1 MNYDRVIVELLDRI
15 SLLEEKIEQL
25 EKNINEQTP
34 LNTTV
39 SKITETKTR
48 DKTKYIIDGRI
59 CLKNRLVLEVVK
71 KYVYEHSEIAFDKLR
86 DVFYDKL
93 QGSFGVV
100 RLKADIEQQER
111 KQKEEQKKVT
121 ISARYFFKDDD
132 IIKLADGTEVV
143 VSNQWGKDNIKAFV
157 ILAKSF
163 GYEIQEI

>member
-1 MNYDRVIVELLDRI
+1 MVYFMNYDRVIVELLDRI
-15 SLLEEKIEQL
+15 SLLEEKTERL
-25 EKNINEQTP
+25 EKIIAQQSSSNVTGTDGAEP
-34 LNTTV
+34 
-39 SKITETKTR
+39 KTR
-48 DKTKYIIDGRI
+48 DKTKYIIDGRT

-71 KYVYEHSEIAFDKLR
+71 KYVAEHAGITFDELR

-100 RLKADIEQQER
+100 RKMEDIPD
-111 KQKEEQKKVT
+111 KQK
-121 ISARYFFKDDD
+121 IRYFMKE
-132 IIKLADGTEVV
+132 IIELDDGTKVV

>member
-15 SLLEEKIEQL
+15 SLLEEKTERL
-25 EKNINEQTP
+25 EKIIAQQSSSNVTGTGGAEP
-34 LNTTV
+34 
-39 SKITETKTR
+39 KTR
-48 DKTKYIIDGRI
+48 DKTKYIIDGRT

-71 KYVYEHSEIAFDKLR
+71 KYFAEHAGITFDELR
-86 DVFYDKL
+86 NVFYDKL

-100 RLKADIEQQER
+100 RMKSDIEQQKR
-111 KQKEEQKKVT
+111 
-121 ISARYFFKDDD
+121 IRYFYKDEDTITLDD
-132 IIKLADGTEVV
+132 GAEVV

>member
-1 MNYDRVIVELLDRI
+1 MNYDRVIIELLDRI
-15 SLLEEKIEQL
+15 SLLEEKTERL
-25 EKNINEQTP
+25 EKVIALQSFANGIRSEGTGP
-34 LNTTV
+34 
-39 SKITETKTR
+39 KTR
-48 DKTKYIIDGRI
+48 DKTKYIIDGRT

-71 KYVYEHSEIAFDKLR
+71 KYVSEHSGITFDELR

-100 RLKADIEQQER
+100 RVKSDIERQRQ
-111 KQKEEQKKVT
+111 
-121 ISARYFFKDDD
+121 IRYFYKDADA
-132 IIKLADGTEVV
+132 IKLDDGTEVV

>member
-15 SLLEEKIEQL
+15 SLLEEKTQRL
-25 EKNINEQTP
+25 EKIIAQQSSSNAIGNEGAEP
-34 LNTTV
+34 
-39 SKITETKTR
+39 KTR
-48 DKTKYIIDGRI
+48 DKTKYIIDGRT

-71 KYVYEHSEIAFDKLR
+71 KYVAEHSGITFDELR

-100 RLKADIEQQER
+100 RMKSDIERQ
-111 KQKEEQKKVT
+111 KQ
-121 ISARYFFKDDD
+121 IRYFYKDADTITLDD
-132 IIKLADGTEVV
+132 GAKVV

-163 GYEIQEI
+163 GYEIQEV

>member
-15 SLLEEKIEQL
+15 SLLEEKTERL
-25 EKNINEQTP
+25 EKIIAQQSSSNATGNVGAEP
-34 LNTTV
+34 
-39 SKITETKTR
+39 KTR
-48 DKTKYIIDGRI
+48 DKTKYIIDGRT

-71 KYVYEHSEIAFDKLR
+71 KYVSEHSGITFDELR

-100 RLKADIEQQER
+100 RMKLDIEQQ
-111 KQKEEQKKVT
+111 KQ
-121 ISARYFFKDDD
+121 IRYFYKDEDTIMLD
-132 IIKLADGTEVV
+132 DGTKVV

>member
-15 SLLEEKIEQL
+15 SLLEEKTERL
-25 EKNINEQTP
+25 EKIIAQQSSFNATG
-34 LNTTV
+34 
-39 SKITETKTR
+39 TEDAEPKTR
-48 DKTKYIIDGRI
+48 DKTKYIIDGRT

-71 KYVYEHSEIAFDKLR
+71 KYVAEHSGITFDELR

-100 RLKADIEQQER
+100 RMKSDIERQ
-111 KQKEEQKKVT
+111 KQ
-121 ISARYFFKDDD
+121 IRYFYKDEDTITLDD
-132 IIKLADGTEVV
+132 GAEVV

-163 GYEIQEI
+163 GYEIQEV

>member
-15 SLLEEKIEQL
+15 SLLEEKTERL
-25 EKNINEQTP
+25 EKIIAQQSSSNVTGTDGAEP
-34 LNTTV
+34 
-39 SKITETKTR
+39 KTR
-48 DKTKYIIDGRI
+48 DKTKYIIDGRT

-71 KYVYEHSEIAFDKLR
+71 KYVAERAGITFDELR
-86 DVFYDKL
+86 NVFYDKL

-100 RLKADIEQQER
+100 RMKSDIEQQ
-111 KQKEEQKKVT
+111 KQ
-121 ISARYFFKDDD
+121 IRYFYKDEDTITLD
-132 IIKLADGTEVV
+132 DGTEVV

>member
-15 SLLEEKIEQL
+15 SLLEEKTERL
-25 EKNINEQTP
+25 EKIIAQQTSS
-34 LNTTV
+34 NATG
-39 SKITETKTR
+39 TEGAEPKTR
-48 DKTKYIIDGRI
+48 DKTKYIIDRRT
-59 CLKNRLVLEVVK
+59 CLKNRLDLEVVK
-71 KYVYEHSEIAFDKLR
+71 KYVSEHSGITFDELR

-100 RLKADIEQQER
+100 RMKSDIEQQ
-111 KQKEEQKKVT
+111 KQ
-121 ISARYFFKDDD
+121 IRYFYKDEDTITLD
-132 IIKLADGTEVV
+132 DGTKVA

>member
-15 SLLEEKIEQL
+15 SLLEEKTERL
-25 EKNINEQTP
+25 EKIIAQQSLFNATG
-34 LNTTV
+34 
-39 SKITETKTR
+39 TEGAEPKTR
-48 DKTKYIIDGRI
+48 DKTKYIIDGRT

-71 KYVYEHSEIAFDKLR
+71 KYIFEHSGIAFDGLH

-100 RLKADIEQQER
+100 RKMEDIPD
-111 KQKEEQKKVT
+111 KQK
-121 ISARYFFKDDD
+121 IRYFMKEK
-132 IIKLADGTEVV
+132 IELADGTEVV

>member
-15 SLLEEKIEQL
+15 SLLEEKTERL
-25 EKNINEQTP
+25 EKIIAQQSFSNATG
-34 LNTTV
+34 
-39 SKITETKTR
+39 TEGAEPKTR
-48 DKTKYIIDGRI
+48 DKTKYIIDGRT

-71 KYVYEHSEIAFDKLR
+71 KYVSEHSGITFDELR

-100 RLKADIEQQER
+100 RMKSDIEQQ
-111 KQKEEQKKVT
+111 KQ
-121 ISARYFFKDDD
+121 IRYFYKDEDT
-132 IIKLADGTEVV
+132 ITLDGGTKVV

>member
-15 SLLEEKIEQL
+15 SLLEEKTEQL
-25 EKNINEQTP
+25 EKIIAQQSLFNATG
-34 LNTTV
+34 
-39 SKITETKTR
+39 TEGAEPKTR
-48 DKTKYIIDGRI
+48 DKTKYIIDGRT

-71 KYVYEHSEIAFDKLR
+71 KYVSEHSGITFDELR

-100 RLKADIEQQER
+100 RKMEDIPD
-111 KQKEEQKKVT
+111 KQK
-121 ISARYFFKDDD
+121 IRYFMKE
-132 IIKLADGTEVV
+132 IIELDDGTKVV

>member
-15 SLLEEKIEQL
+15 SLLEEKTERL
-25 EKNINEQTP
+25 EKIIAQQYSSNVTGTDGAEP
-34 LNTTV
+34 
-39 SKITETKTR
+39 KTR
-48 DKTKYIIDGRI
+48 DKTKYIIDGRT

-71 KYVYEHSEIAFDKLR
+71 KYVSEHSEITFDMLR

-100 RLKADIEQQER
+100 RMKSDIVQQ
-111 KQKEEQKKVT
+111 KQ
-121 ISARYFFKDDD
+121 IRYFYKDEDTITLD
-132 IIKLADGTEVV
+132 DGTEVV